1 MKLSLLVSICVLGA
15 VACGKPEPKTATAET
30 TAADVAAPE
39 GHDEAGRSKNNA
51 DKSDLGKPEATE
63 GAKAQA
69 AADAKSTDNK
79 PTSGDPLAVD
89 ASLEAGA
96 VPTIERTPAKE
107 LRAKTRGMLEA
118 AMKAAQSAK
127 DVDGAVKM
135 IVARVGKPTWT
146 EKGQRRVWVS
156 AEKTQCHR
164 LVLETDGS
172 LELETQPAS
181 EWKMLSALTK
191 QNACTGE
198 IRRGID
204 SVK

>member
-1 MKLSLLVSICVLGA
+1 MKLSLLVSVCVLGA
-15 VACGKPEPKTATAET
+15 IACGKPEPKTATAET
-30 TAADVAAPE
+30 TAAELAAPE
-39 GHDEAGRSKNNA
+39 GHDEAGRSKTST
-51 DKSDLGKPEATE
+51 DKADLGKPESSQ
-63 GAKAQA
+63 GAKA
-69 AADAKSTDNK
+69 DAKPGDAK

-96 VPTIERTPAKE
+96 VPTIEHTPAKQ

-135 IVARVGKPTWT
+135 ITARVGKPTWT

-172 LELETQPAS
+172 LELETQPVS